1 MTPIATPTPHDA
13 VFIFTAQIALLLF
26 TSRAFGEIAQ
36 RLKQPSVVGELLAG
50 IILGP
55 SMLGH
60 WIPQLNYIFDFKEV
74 VQGTFLQSLSLIG
87 VMLLLLLTGLETDL
101 ELISRKARSVMGTA
115 LGGLV
120 IPLVCGFALG
130 MYVPDHLLTNPDNR
144 IIFALFLATAMSIS
158 AIPVIAKILL
168 DMKLMRRDIGQAII
182 AAGMIDDTTG
192 WVLLSIVT
200 ALVGGQVLTV
210 GTVLSSVG
218 SVALFIVLTFTVVRW
233 LVKKSMDIVQDEMV
247 SPHRL
252 TALSIIMAFGWGW
265 FSHYLKLEP
274 MFGAFMIGIIL
285 GQLPRFP
292 VQVHER
298 IGTLTVGIF
307 APIFFAVAGLKVNVI
322 NLLEPSLLVMTAIV
336 IAVATFCKVVGAYLG
351 SRFLGK
357 QDHWTSLSLGAALN
371 ARGAMEIIIAT
382 IGLSLGILS
391 QDFFSMIVLMAITT
405 SVMAPTLLRF
415 TLQHVKIDE
424 EEKKRLAE
432 EESSKGSP
440 IARIHRV
447 LVPLRSRDDQR
458 YSMMLDLKSKLI
470 KEIDI
475 KNGCSVTLL
484 NVVPPKTK
492 NKNTNFLNDAKKL
505 FLQKEVIPK
514 LVENSDTTGAILDEC
529 RKNYDLLLLGASE
542 QQRSS
547 ETLFSSVIDSLVRL
561 SPCTTAIVHAKEIP
575 VDWTPKRILVP
586 MSGSLAARHAVDF
599 SFLLSSA
606 ATETVTILNI
616 VVKNSQDWHAVM
628 HDEIFERQL
637 KNSLRVLEEMR
648 KTGQTKGV
656 PAKTEVKVGSE
667 IEEVILDLAQKEQYD
682 LIVLGTD
689 VHPVSD
695 RLFLGPRV
703 ERILRSAPCP
713 VIVLNT
719 I

>member
-1 MTPIATPTPHDA
+1 LTPVAPTPHDA
-13 VFIFTAQIALLLF
+13 VFIFTAQIAILLF
-26 TSRAFGEIAQ
+26 TARAFGEIAQ

-50 IILGP
+50 IVLGP

-60 WIPQLNYIFDFKEV
+60 LIPQLNYFFNYQDPV
-74 VQGTFLQSLSLIG
+74 AGLLLQSLSVIG
-87 VMLLLLLTGLETDL
+87 IMLLLLLTGLETDL

-130 MYVPDHLLTNPDNR
+130 MYVPDHLWGDPDNR

-182 AAGMIDDTTG
+182 AAGMIDDTVG
-192 WVLLSIVT
+192 WALLSIVT
-200 ALVGGQVLTV
+200 ALVGGKILTA
-210 GTVLSSVG
+210 GTVFHSVG
-218 SVALFIVLTFTVVRW
+218 SVILFIALSFTIVRW
-233 LVKKSMDIVQDEMV
+233 LVKKTMDIVQDELV

-252 TALSIIMAFGWGW
+252 TALSIIMAFAWGW
-265 FSHYLKLEP
+265 FGHYLGLEP

-292 VQVHER
+292 VRVHER
-298 IGTLTVGIF
+298 VTSLTIGIF
-307 APIFFAVAGLKVNVI
+307 APMFFAIAGLKVNI
-322 NLLEPSLLVMTAIV
+322 TALLRPDLFGVAAAVLTVAI
-336 IAVATFCKVVGAYLG
+336 FSKVVGTYMGGRL
-351 SRFLGK
+351 SRL
-357 QDHWTSLSLGAALN
+357 DHWTSLTYGAALN
-371 ARGAMEIIIAT
+371 ARGAMGIIIAT
-382 IGLSLGILS
+382 IGLSIGIINE
-391 QDFFSMIVLMAITT
+391 DFFSIIVIMAILT
-405 SVMAPTLLRF
+405 SLMAPTLLRF
-415 TLQHVKIDE
+415 TLRHVKIDE
-424 EEKKRLAE
+424 QERLRLQE

-447 LVPLRSRDDQR
+447 LVPLRSREDKR
-458 YSMMLDLKSKLI
+458 YNMMLSLKSTIL
-470 KEIDI
+470 KEIDS

-484 NVVPPKTK
+484 NIVPPKTK
-492 NKNTNFLNDAKKL
+492 NKNLNFVTDAKTL
-505 FLQKEVIPK
+505 FPQKEVIPK
-514 LVENSDTTGAILDEC
+514 LVESDDITDTILDEC
-529 RKNYDLLLLGASE
+529 KKNYNLLLLGASE
-542 QQRSS
+542 QNSSS

-561 SPCTTAIVHAKEIP
+561 SPCTTAIVHAREIP
-575 VDWTPKRILVP
+575 TDWTPRRILVP

-606 ATETVTILNI
+606 TTETVTILNI

-628 HDEIFERQL
+628 HDDIFERQL
-637 KNSLRVLEEMR
+637 KNSVRMLEEMR
-648 KTGQTKGV
+648 KAGQLKGI
-656 PAKTEVKVGSE
+656 PAKTEVKVGAE
-667 IEEVILDLAQKEQYD
+667 IEEVILEIAQKEQYD

-703 ERILRSAPCP
+703 ERILRNAPCP